1 MKSNTQ
7 MDWRCLNERQIEDI
21 INGEAESWLKEWFN
35 YHISKEGHDCKVC
48 QNKYEELQNP
58 SKN

>member
-7 MDWRCLNERQIEDI
+7 MDWRCLNEKQIENI
-21 INGEAESWLKEWFN
+21 ISEKAETWLREWFN
-35 YHISKEGHDCKVC
+35 YHISEEGHGCKIC
-48 QNKYEELQNP
+48 QKKLDELKNP